1 MTLVDNYLKLLPKRI
16 FRLSKD
22 PNKLRRFSAIG
33 DNSLLYE
40 IFKREIKS
48 DPKVFSIIGS
58 IDFDS
63 NRKIENYYIENN
75 NVDLICINVSEHK
88 LNEFDNHSLNTINL
102 KIPYVILINE
112 PELENQKRMYFP
124 YWLLASKI
132 FTELDNNNSSLPKKY
147 YVSCLSRNPRKE
159 RIYNFVKLK
168 QLSFFSEMYITFY
181 QKHPFTNEII
191 NNDNIVEIDNDIKEL
206 FFKDFKSLPLELN
219 LNEQLIVMS
228 IDNPG
233 YQESMLNIIT
243 ETYHDTLYLSEKT
256 FKPIRAQQLFLMCGP
271 ANSIKHLR
279 DLGFDVFDDIIDHT
293 YYDSESDWE
302 KRIIKMHELLVEI
315 YYDIPTMYKETKR
328 RRNNN
333 RKHLLNFRY
342 NLLDK
347 FL

>member
-1 MTLVDNYLKLLPKRI
+1 
-16 FRLSKD
+16 
-22 PNKLRRFSAIG
+22 
-33 DNSLLYE
+33 
-40 IFKREIKS
+40 
-48 DPKVFSIIGS
+48 
-58 IDFDS
+58 
-63 NRKIENYYIENN
+63 
-75 NVDLICINVSEHK
+75 
-88 LNEFDNHSLNTINL
+88 
-102 KIPYVILINE
+102 
-112 PELENQKRMYFP
+112 
-124 YWLLASKI
+124 
-132 FTELDNNNSSLPKKY
+132 
-147 YVSCLSRNPRKE
+147 
-159 RIYNFVKLK
+159 
-168 QLSFFSEMYITFY
+168 
-181 QKHPFTNEII
+181 
-191 NNDNIVEIDNDIKEL
+191 
-206 FFKDFKSLPLELN
+206 
-219 LNEQLIVMS
+219 MS